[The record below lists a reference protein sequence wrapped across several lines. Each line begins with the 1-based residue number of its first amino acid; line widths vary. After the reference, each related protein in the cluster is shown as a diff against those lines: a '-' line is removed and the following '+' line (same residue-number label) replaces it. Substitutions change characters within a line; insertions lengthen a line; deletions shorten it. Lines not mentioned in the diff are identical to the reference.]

1 MLELVIVVT
10 SEPLKFELIIF
21 LADTSVQKIS

>member
-10 SEPLKFELIIF
+10 SEPLKLEHIIF